1 MGPKLVNMKLS
12 KADADAK
19 MEPSSLMTDRPLFPY
34 GLSLSLDDD
43 GLDKLGLTMDD
54 FTVGKSMTLIA
65 QVDVTG
71 CSMNERQGED
81 ASTNISLQ
89 ITDLCLE
96 DGAGKATAAAAT
108 LYK

>member
-1 MGPKLVNMKLS
+1 MKLVSMKMS

-19 MEPSSLMTDRPLFPY
+19 MEPSSLMTDRPMYPC
-34 GLSLSLDDD
+34 GLNLNLDDD
-43 GLDKLGLTMDD
+43 GLEKLGLTMDD

-65 QVDVTG
+65 TVDVTG

-81 ASTNISLQ
+81 ASTSISLQ

-96 DGAGKATAAAAT
+96 DGAAKATAAAAT